1 MDRPTREFVW
11 RRASGVCEYCRM
23 PQRHDPL
30 PFQVDHIISLKHAG
44 ADDSD
49 NLALAC
55 FPCNNHK
62 GPNIAG
68 FDRLTK
74 TTIRLFNPRHDLWAQ
89 HFEWSSARLVGL
101 TNIGRVTV
109 DVLAINAQNRLDH
122 REGLIEEG
130 MFPPPS

>member
-1 MDRPTREFVW
+1 MDRATREFVW
-11 RRASGVCEYCRM
+11 QRARGLCEYCRM

-30 PFQVDHIISLKHAG
+30 PFQIDHIISLKHGG
-44 ADDSD
+44 ADDQD

-74 TTIRLFNPRHDLWAQ
+74 TTVRLFDLRSDVWSD
-89 HFEWSSARLVGL
+89 HFEWESARLVAL
-101 TNIGRVTV
+101 TDVGRVTV
-109 DVLAINAQNRLDH
+109 DVLVINAQYRVDH
-122 REGLIEEG
+122 RGGLIEESV
-130 MFPPPS
+130 FPPA